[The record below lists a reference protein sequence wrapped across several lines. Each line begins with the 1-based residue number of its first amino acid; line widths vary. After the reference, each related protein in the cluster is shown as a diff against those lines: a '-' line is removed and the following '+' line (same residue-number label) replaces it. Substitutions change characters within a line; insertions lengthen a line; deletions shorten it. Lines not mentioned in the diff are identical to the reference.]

1 MFTLLKLACLATY
14 ALALASLAGLLP
26 AGAFAYVRMIAAIL
40 LVLHTLEL
48 VFLFR
53 HVRLYRGP
61 LAISVILTLLFGL
74 LHWKPLVDA
83 KARGDAIPFRKRR
96 VFLTRFTQF
105 TLFWGRNVGG
115 LVNGA
120 GGWWRGGVLLA
131 ICVG

>member
-83 KARGDAIPFRKRR
+83 KARGDAR
-96 VFLTRFTQF
+96 
-105 TLFWGRNVGG
+105 
-115 LVNGA
+115 
-120 GGWWRGGVLLA
+120 
-131 ICVG
+131 

>member
-14 ALALASLAGLLP
+14 ALALASLAGMLP

-61 LAISVILTLLFGL
+61 LAISMILTLLFGL

-83 KARGDAIPFRKRR
+83 KARDDAR
-96 VFLTRFTQF
+96 
-105 TLFWGRNVGG
+105 
-115 LVNGA
+115 
-120 GGWWRGGVLLA
+120 
-131 ICVG
+131 

>member
-61 LAISVILTLLFGL
+61 LAISMILTLLFGL

-83 KARGDAIPFRKRR
+83 KARDDAR
-96 VFLTRFTQF
+96 
-105 TLFWGRNVGG
+105 
-115 LVNGA
+115 
-120 GGWWRGGVLLA
+120 
-131 ICVG
+131 

>member
-14 ALALASLAGLLP
+14 ALALASLAALLP

-61 LAISVILTLLFGL
+61 LAISMILTLLFGL

-83 KARGDAIPFRKRR
+83 KARDDAR
-96 VFLTRFTQF
+96 
-105 TLFWGRNVGG
+105 
-115 LVNGA
+115 
-120 GGWWRGGVLLA
+120 
-131 ICVG
+131 